1 MTLRALKRR
10 PLTDIVTTRVSM
22 PDTVSLA
29 VHSIGPQDG
38 RSVFLLHGLMSNA
51 QTNWIRFGTAQ
62 RLADA
67 GFRCIIPD
75 LRGHGQSDAPTDATA
90 YPSGVLVSD
99 VAALIE
105 AMDLVDY
112 DLCGFSLGAR
122 TAAKLV
128 IDGARPRRLILS
140 GMGLQGLTGWARRRD
155 FFLDAAARA
164 GTVKR
169 DDPAFMAVSFMR
181 TTGIAPA
188 VVAHV
193 VSSFDDLAPERL
205 GDIPMPTLVL
215 IGTEDDDNGSAS
227 ALVDTLPDGRLATI
241 PGTHMSCITK
251 PEFGEAIVT
260 FLRS

>member
-1 MTLRALKRR
+1 MIEIEELRIA
-10 PLTDIVTTRVSM
+10 M
-22 PDTVSLA
+22 PDSARLA
-29 VHSIGPQDG
+29 VHVTGPADG
-38 RSVFLLHGLMSNA
+38 RPLLLLHGLMSNA
-51 QTNWIRFGTAQ
+51 ETNWVRFGTAE
-62 RLADA
+62 RLVAA
-67 GFRCIIPD
+67 GFRCIMPD
-75 LRGHGQSDAPTDATA
+75 FRGHGQSDTPTHPAA

-99 VAALIE
+99 VAAVVAALGL
-105 AMDLVDY
+105 ADY

-164 GTVKR
+164 GSVKR

-181 TTGIAPA
+181 TTGIPPA

-205 GDIPMPTLVL
+205 RDVPMPTLVL
-215 IGTEDDDNGSAS
+215 IGTEDEDNGSAE
-227 ALVDTLPDGRLATI
+227 ALAEALPDGRLATI
-241 PGTHMSCITK
+241 PGTHMSCVTK
-251 PEFGEAIVT
+251 PELGEAIVT